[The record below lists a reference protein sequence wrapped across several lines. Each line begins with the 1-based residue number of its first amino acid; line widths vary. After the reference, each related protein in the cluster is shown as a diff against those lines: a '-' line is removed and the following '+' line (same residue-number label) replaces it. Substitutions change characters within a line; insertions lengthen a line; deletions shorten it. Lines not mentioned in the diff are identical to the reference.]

1 MTLKLRDLIR
11 SVREC
16 KTAAEERTIIAKEC
30 AEIRASFSAT
40 DSTTRHRNI
49 SKLIVCNPFV
59 LISFSSLPE
68 EESVRCGLVGRRFD

>member
-49 SKLIVCNPFV
+49 SKLIVCNPLCVDFLFFTTRGRECV
-59 LISFSSLPE
+59 
-68 EESVRCGLVGRRFD
+68 VWVGGKKS

>member
-11 SVREC
+11 TVREC

-49 SKLIVCNPFV
+49 SKLLVCFHFP
-59 LISFSSLPE
+59 LPPRSSTFIE
-68 EESVRCGLVGRRFD
+68 RESVL